1 MGFDLLLYPL
11 VISLSLLPYCYLIP
25 RFNRND
31 ENAKSL
37 YCLTFRKL
45 RRYKIAPEINPT
57 YLSIRASPYFA
68 RGSSRVCYLIV
79 TLHPFPLWVC
89 YFIVTLILQR

>member
-1 MGFDLLLYPL
+1 MRFDLLLYPF

-31 ENAKSL
+31 EKVKSL

-57 YLSIRASPYFA
+57 YLSIGGKSLYCKGFCQ
-68 RGSSRVCYLIV
+68 SSV
-79 TLHPFPLWVC
+79 TLSLLCMP
-89 YFIVTLILQR
+89 